1 MGTRLLALAAF
12 VLLVAPAC
20 GAADD
25 DVSSAHVSRGS
36 PDVDGWLD
44 LTVTGTGFGVVE
56 GMTVVLQVGR
66 PDRRSQRLGWA
77 ETAVV
82 DGAFA
87 LHLPEVL
94 EPAVATRK
102 VLWIDGNGDTL
113 CDGFDLVYAE
123 DTFALDD
130 ATIELTRYRE
140 GPGFAF
146 SSCDDVVAEW
156 PAE

>member
-1 MGTRLLALAAF
+1 VGTRIAALAALA
-12 VLLVAPAC
+12 LLAC
-20 GAADD
+20 GTPEDN
-25 DVSSAHVSRGS
+25 VSSTHVSRGS
-36 PDVDGWLD
+36 PDVDRWLD

-56 GMTVVLQVGR
+56 GMAVLLQVGR
-66 PDRRSQRLGWA
+66 PEQRSQRIGWA

-82 DGAFA
+82 DGAFV

-102 VLWIDGNGDTL
+102 VLWIDGNGDAL
-113 CDGFDLVYAE
+113 CDGFDLVYAD

-156 PAE
+156 PIE